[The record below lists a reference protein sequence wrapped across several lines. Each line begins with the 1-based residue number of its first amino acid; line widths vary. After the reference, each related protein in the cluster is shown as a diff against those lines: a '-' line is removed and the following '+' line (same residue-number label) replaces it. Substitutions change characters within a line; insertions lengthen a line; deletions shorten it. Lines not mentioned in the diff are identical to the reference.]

1 MKKSNLF
8 LFSIL
13 QLFKASYYCWES
25 RIKNPIR
32 SKNFYVL
39 IPSVLPINHTLI
51 QLPLILSAYR
61 SGLRIKI
68 YLTLREPQSLIYYF
82 FLGVTSFYFINNPFE
97 KTSSDYKNKNFKEL
111 ELNKYYEASFKRVF
125 KLDSLNNSN
134 KDHLN
139 FMSKTEKSNIR
150 ILKALTKLN
159 FKKIRSIFFTDTV
172 YVPQGPIYEY
182 IKKYQPKIYTLTYN
196 VGHLDNTL
204 VINELTKS
212 DQYRHPYIPEKNKF
226 MEFKK
231 ENKKY
236 ISEIHKNII
245 RKLENFYIDKHWFPI
260 CGTSDYCE
268 DQNIAL
274 ENKIN
279 KIRESNQIITIFPH
293 IYWDAAGFYGKSV
306 FPNFKIWLEESI
318 VLILKN
324 TKEKIIVKDH
334 PANLS
339 KLNLKS
345 NSFESSVERFISQL
359 NNEDRERIIYLPPN
373 TNFST
378 IKLLKLSD
386 LVLTVR
392 GTVAAEAALY
402 RKKVILGGTGKYDYI
417 EIASSSTQKNDY
429 IFKLK
434 KALKSSQLETTVHF
448 NAALYLK
455 CLWEEMTYYTKIIN
469 FKFIKVENH
478 HQPKTIFQQKFIN
491 SKEIDKLSK
500 WLLKPNVTFNNN

>member
-1 MKKSNLF
+1 MKKLNLF
-8 LFSIL
+8 SFSLL
-13 QLFKASYYCWES
+13 QLFKASYYCWKS
-25 RIKNPIR
+25 RIKNPVR
-32 SKNFYVL
+32 TKKFYVL
-39 IPSVLPINHTLI
+39 IPSVLPLNHTLI

-61 SGLRIKI
+61 SGLRVKI

-82 FLGVTSFYFINNPFE
+82 LLGVTSFYFLNNPF
-97 KTSSDYKNKNFKEL
+97 KKPYSNYKNKKFKNL
-111 ELNKYYEASFKRVF
+111 SLNKYYEASFKRVF
-125 KLDSLNNSN
+125 KLDTLNNLN
-134 KDHLN
+134 QDHLN
-139 FMSKTEKSNIR
+139 FISKTEKNNLE
-150 ILKALTKLN
+150 ILRVFTKLN
-159 FKKIRSIFFTDTV
+159 FKRIRSIFFTDTV

-182 IKKYQPKIYTLTYN
+182 IKKYHPKIYTLTYN

-204 VINELTKS
+204 VINKLSKS
-212 DQYRHPYIPEKNKF
+212 DQYRHPYIPEKNSF
-226 MEFKK
+226 LEFKK
-231 ENKKY
+231 ENKKNIY
-236 ISEIHKNII
+236 EIHKNII
-245 RKLENFYIDKHWFPI
+245 GKLENFYTEKNWFSI

-268 DQNIAL
+268 DQDLAL
-274 ENKIN
+274 ENKI
-279 KIRESNQIITIFPH
+279 KEIRKTNQIITIFPH

-306 FPNFKIWLEESI
+306 FSNFKIWLEESI
-318 VLILKN
+318 LLILKN

-345 NSFESSVERFISQL
+345 NSFESSVKNFISQL
-359 NNEDRERIIYLPPN
+359 ENEDRERIIYLPPN

-386 LVLTVR
+386 LILTVR

-402 RKKVILGGTGKYDYI
+402 RKKVLLGGIGKYEDI
-417 EIASSSTQKNDY
+417 EIAESSTQKDDY
-429 IFKLK
+429 IYKLR
-434 KALKSSQLETTVHF
+434 KALKSSSLKTKVHF

-478 HQPKTIFQQKFIN
+478 HQPKTTFQKKYIN

-500 WLLKPNVTFNNN
+500 WLLKPNSTFNNI